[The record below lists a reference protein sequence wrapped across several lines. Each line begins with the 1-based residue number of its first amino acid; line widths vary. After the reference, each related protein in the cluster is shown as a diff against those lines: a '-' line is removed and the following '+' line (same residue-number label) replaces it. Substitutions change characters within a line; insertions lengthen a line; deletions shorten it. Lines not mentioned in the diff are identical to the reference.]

1 MNDQPN
7 GRSKHDPRQSSHNRD
22 PLEKKIFFLF
32 SSPRLGSGNG
42 GRDHRRGA
50 GLAAARGSGGP
61 TMPGS
66 ALPFPRDF
74 RHPHQVTGRA
84 RRETGTPLPVLR
96 GVRKKGATLAVR
108 KGRLD
113 FDPSL

>member
-22 PLEKKIFFLF
+22 HLEKKN
-32 SSPRLGSGNG
+32 PRLGSGNG

-61 TMPGS
+61 TVPGS

-113 FDPSL
+113 FDPLL

>member
-22 PLEKKIFFLF
+22 PLEKKIFF
-32 SSPRLGSGNG
+32 PRLGSGNG

-61 TMPGS
+61 IVPGS

-74 RHPHQVTGRA
+74 RHPHQVAGRA

-113 FDPSL
+113 FDPLL